1 MIFKN
6 NKVLIMLLL
15 FVPTAVRADD
25 HKTYESSIRFC
36 RALFDGRIEPKMNLF
51 WLNHL
56 NQKRLSKGN
65 IEKLGAKELRQRA
78 QRLNTE
84 MQVLEDRLRELA
96 VVWSAYCR

>member
-1 MIFKN
+1 MFIT
-6 NKVLIMLLL
+6 
-15 FVPTAVRADD
+15 TAVNAND

-36 RALFDGRIEPKMNLF
+36 RALFDNRIEPKMNLF

-56 NQKRLSKGN
+56 NQKRLKN
-65 IEKLGAKELRQRA
+65 IKIEQLGEKELRQKA

>member
-1 MIFKN
+1 M
-6 NKVLIMLLL
+6 LIM
-15 FVPTAVRADD
+15 FVTTAVKADD

-36 RALFDGRIEPKMNLF
+36 RALFDNRIEPKMNLF

-56 NQKRLSKGN
+56 NQKRLKNIN
-65 IEKLGAKELRQRA
+65 IEKLGEKELRQKA